1 MRQYVLGFAFSPT
14 GDRVVLIEKK
24 RPDWQ
29 LGKLN
34 GVGGRVENG
43 EKPVDAM
50 VREFKEETGVDTT
63 RDDWRYF
70 GLIVGEGVQVIL
82 FKSFE
87 QRLVRE
93 AMTVTDEFVAAFRT
107 DILGAYV
114 TIPNVP
120 GLIGLA
126 RDPQNPLITVAYG
139 MEVKAG

>member
-93 AMTVTDEFVAAFRT
+93 AMTVT
-107 DILGAYV
+107 
-114 TIPNVP
+114 
-120 GLIGLA
+120 IGLA